1 MTAFKTRILY
11 DFVIIGGG
19 SAGST
24 LASRLSED
32 PKISVCLIEAGGRGK
47 SIFIRAPIAGAAI
60 LPGYGKVY
68 NWAFKTVRQKN
79 LNNRKGYQPR
89 GKVLGG
95 SSAINAML
103 YVRGHKLDYDGW
115 AENGCVGWGW
125 EECLPYFKKSE
136 NNEVW
141 ENSNHGSNGPLHV
154 SDQKSPRPITH
165 QFVEA
170 AKEMQY
176 RYIEDFNKGDNEGVG
191 LYQVT
196 QFHDKAKNGER
207 CSAAEAFLFP
217 FMERP
222 NLTVITK
229 AQVDKIV
236 FKENRAKSVLVWKK
250 GKLEV
255 ISASKEIILSG
266 GSLNSPQILQR
277 SGIGRKEDI
286 EPHGIEMIHE
296 SPGVGQNL
304 QDHLD
309 FSLAYRSKQTDLF
322 GIGLIGITT
331 LIKNIFQWR
340 RDGTGMISSP
350 FAEGAAFLK
359 TDPRIKIPDIQLH
372 FVTAILDDHVRK
384 LHLGYGF
391 SCHICALRPY
401 SRGSVRLRDNNAF
414 SEPLID
420 PNYLS
425 DPRDLKTL
433 ITGAKITREIL
444 EAPALSKYRD
454 KELFGVNGNMTDQDW
469 EQHIRK
475 RADTIYHPVGT
486 CKMGIDSMAV
496 VSPTLKVHGVDGLRI
511 VDASIMPTLISGN
524 TNAPTIMIAEKAA
537 DIIKQKYNFS

>member
-1 MTAFKTRILY
+1 
-11 DFVIIGGG
+11 
-19 SAGST
+19 
-24 LASRLSED
+24 
-32 PKISVCLIEAGGRGK
+32 
-47 SIFIRAPIAGAAI
+47 
-60 LPGYGKVY
+60 
-68 NWAFKTVRQKN
+68 
-79 LNNRKGYQPR
+79 
-89 GKVLGG
+89 
-95 SSAINAML
+95 
-103 YVRGHKLDYDGW
+103 
-115 AENGCVGWGW
+115 
-125 EECLPYFKKSE
+125 
-136 NNEVW
+136 
-141 ENSNHGSNGPLHV
+141 LHV

-176 RYIEDFNKGDNEGVG
+176 RYTEDFNKGDNEGVG

-236 FKENRAKSVLVWKK
+236 FKENQAKSVLVWKK

-309 FSLAYRSKQTDLF
+309 FSLAYKSKQTDLF

-359 TDPRIKIPDIQLH
+359 TDPRIKTPDIQLH

-414 SEPLID
+414 SDPFID

-537 DIIKQKYNFS
+537 DIIKQEYNFS